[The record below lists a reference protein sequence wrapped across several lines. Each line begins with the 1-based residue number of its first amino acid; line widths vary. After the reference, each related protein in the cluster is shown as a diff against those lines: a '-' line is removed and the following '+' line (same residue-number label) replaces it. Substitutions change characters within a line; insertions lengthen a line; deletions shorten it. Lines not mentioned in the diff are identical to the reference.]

1 MSIEGDRPVALE
13 GITLIIPAYNEE
25 DRIPATLES
34 YLPVLR
40 ATGQPFDVV
49 VIIDGEDNTLSVVEH
64 YKAQGVTAYVF
75 PDKLGRGGATLQGFR
90 KARRHI
96 VAVADADGSIPAKDF
111 ARMLSMV
118 ISGERAVIA
127 SRRLDRSTVIVPE
140 PQFRRFI
147 SWTWHALVKATLS
160 IPVKDAQCGLKI
172 FTQDVVQLV
181 LRKVVV
187 TNRTFEVGMLYH
199 IISSGYHIREVPVAY
214 VHDFRTRMPITK
226 AIPIMFATLLGM
238 FVSNRTRTMNRLMGT
253 FLRSMNQKF
262 AAV

>member
-1 MSIEGDRPVALE
+1 MSTEGYRPIAME

-25 DRIPATLES
+25 DRIPATLAG

-49 VIIDGEDNTLSVVEH
+49 VIIDGQDNTLAVVER
-64 YKAQGVTAYVF
+64 YKSEGVTAYVF
-75 PDKLGRGGATLQGFR
+75 PNKLGRGGATFQGFR
-90 KARRHI
+90 RARRRI

-111 ARMLSMV
+111 ARMLSLV
-118 ISGERAVIA
+118 ITGERAVIA
-127 SRRLDRSTVIVPE
+127 SRRLDHSTVIVPE

-172 FTQDVVQLV
+172 FTHEVVQL
-181 LRKVVV
+181 LLQKVVV

-199 IISSGYHIREVPVAY
+199 IISSGFHIREVPVAY

-226 AIPIMFATLLGM
+226 AIPVMFATLLGM
-238 FVSNRTRTMNRLMGT
+238 FVSNRTRRINRLMGG
-253 FLRSMNQKF
+253 FLRSMNHKL